1 MIVVESE
8 SCRYVDNCDL
18 VAIRRRE
25 KRFMSV
31 ESGASALQIDI
42 ARQILLLAQ
51 REGWRSGHPIVEKSL
66 ASVFGVSR
74 SPMRAA
80 LEILAGKQLVRLV
93 PNKGFVAAVDLDTDK
108 YLEALSTSEA
118 ERLKQQI
125 LQDRSLGRIPQEF
138 SENEL
143 TERYSVPRGTLR
155 KALAQ
160 LSSQALVHR
169 QRGHGW
175 AFVDSL
181 DSRESQA
188 ESYRFRLAVELAG
201 LMEPGYRA
209 DADELDSLIVA
220 HQQILA
226 QLAEDREIGRPAWLQ
241 LNASF
246 HETIAKWSGNRFILQ
261 AVRMQNNLRLLRES
275 SAFDRLRR
283 ERMEV
288 SLNQHLQ
295 VLQHIKLGDL
305 EFARIA
311 LKRHLELTLRVIEER
326 IDADGRA

>member
-1 MIVVESE
+1 MIVVERE
-8 SCRYVDNCDL
+8 SCRYVDYRPF
-18 VAIRRRE
+18 AGGPE
-25 KRFMSV
+25 KGNHFMSV
-31 ESGASALQIDI
+31 ESAPSGLQIDI

-51 REGWRSGHPIVEKSL
+51 KEGWRSGHQIIEKPL
-66 ASVFGVSR
+66 AAMFGVSR

-80 LEILAGKQLVRLV
+80 LEILEQKQLVRLI
-93 PNKGFVAAVDLDTDK
+93 PNKGFVVATDLATDK
-108 YLEALSTSEA
+108 YLDLLSSSET

-125 LQDRSLGRIPQEF
+125 LQDRSLGRIPQEV
-138 SENEL
+138 SEKEL
-143 TERYSVPRGTLR
+143 TERYNVPRGTLR

-209 DADELDSLIVA
+209 EPDELGSLIAA
-220 HQQILA
+220 HQKM
-226 QLAEDREIGRPAWLQ
+226 LAELAGQGEIGRPAWLK

-246 HETIAKWSGNRFILQ
+246 HEAVAKWSGNRFILQ
-261 AVRMQNNLRLLRES
+261 AVRMQNDLRLLRES
-275 SAFDRLRR
+275 SVFDRLRR
-283 ERMEV
+283 ERMET
-288 SLNQHLQ
+288 SLNEHIQ
-295 VLQHIKLGDL
+295 VLRHIQAGDL
-305 EFARIA
+305 EFARVV
-311 LKRHLELTLRVIEER
+311 LRRHLELTLKVIEDR
-326 IDADGRA
+326 IATSSR